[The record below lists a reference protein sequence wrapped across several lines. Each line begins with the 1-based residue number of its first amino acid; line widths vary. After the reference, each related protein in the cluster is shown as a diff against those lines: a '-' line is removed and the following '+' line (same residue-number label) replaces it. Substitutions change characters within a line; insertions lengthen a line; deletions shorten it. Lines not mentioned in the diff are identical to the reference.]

1 MKYIESMRQ
10 EAVSSCILF
19 AKIPVLNVKW
29 GFLGIFSFYGRYL
42 TLLRL
47 PPLRFH
53 CVEGYRD
60 RTQDCCGFG
69 IDSQTLAEWLEF

>member
-1 MKYIESMRQ
+1 
-10 EAVSSCILF
+10 
-19 AKIPVLNVKW
+19 LNVKG

-53 CVEGYRD
+53 RRLLGSNTGLLR
-60 RTQDCCGFG
+60 
-69 IDSQTLAEWLEF
+69 LWH